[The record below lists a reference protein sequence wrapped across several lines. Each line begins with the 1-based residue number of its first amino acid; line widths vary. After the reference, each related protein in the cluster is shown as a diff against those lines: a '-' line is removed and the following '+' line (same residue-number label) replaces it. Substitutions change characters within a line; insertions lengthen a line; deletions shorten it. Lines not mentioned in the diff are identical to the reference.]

1 MESNNFMNRDAEK
14 PKEFCDRK
22 QREAQEL
29 EALKAKLVLFLF
41 TFPKKCFSSK
51 KYFTLTL

>member
-1 MESNNFMNRDAEK
+1 MESKNFLNRDAEK

-51 KYFTLTL
+51 TYFTLTL